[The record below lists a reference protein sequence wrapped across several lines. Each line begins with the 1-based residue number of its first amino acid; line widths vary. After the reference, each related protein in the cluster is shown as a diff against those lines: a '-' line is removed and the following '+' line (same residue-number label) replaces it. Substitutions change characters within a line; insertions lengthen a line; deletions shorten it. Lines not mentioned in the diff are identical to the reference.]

1 MRRSVDRRS
10 MLAMMAAGAGTMTGT
25 ARASAQAQGQTQG
38 QVPWSKG
45 TEKPTT
51 MLPVEAVDCHHHIYS
66 SRFKR
71 DPNATV
77 QAPDATVADY
87 RLLMA
92 RLGITR
98 HVVVQPSAYGVD
110 NSGLVESLAAFGT
123 TARGIAVVDTDV
135 TAQQLRDL
143 DKAGVRGIRFNLAN
157 VGKPATSPE
166 MIEPLAKRVADL
178 GWHIQL
184 NLTADQVVA
193 HEDVWSRVPVPV
205 VFDHL
210 GHLPEPQGIA
220 DPAFAVITDLMQKG
234 KGWVKLIG
242 LYADTKVGPP
252 TYADSVK
259 VAAAFV
265 AAAPN
270 QVVWGTDWP
279 HPTEKVDNKPDDA
292 LLLDLFAGYVPDV
305 ALRDRI
311 LVDNPVRLY
320 GF

>member
-1 MRRSVDRRS
+1 MRRLVTRRS
-10 MLAMMAAGAGTMTGT
+10 ALAMVVAGAGTLAGT
-25 ARASAQAQGQTQG
+25 ARAQVQGNV

-51 MLPVEAVDCHHHIYS
+51 RLPLNAADCHHHIYS
-66 SRFKR
+66 ARFKQ

-77 QAPDATVADY
+77 RAPDATVADY

-110 NSGLVESLAAFGT
+110 NAGLVESLAAFGT
-123 TARGIAVVDTDV
+123 ATARGIAVVDTDV
-135 TAQQLRDL
+135 SAPQLRDL
-143 DKAGVRGIRFNLAN
+143 DKAGVCGIRFNFAN
-157 VGKPATSPE
+157 VGKPATTPE
-166 MIEPLAKRVADL
+166 MIEPLAKRIADL

-184 NLTADQVVA
+184 NLTADQILA
-193 HEDVWSRVPVPV
+193 YKDIWGRLPVPV

-210 GHLPEPQGIA
+210 GHLPEPQGVA
-220 DPAFAVITDLMQKG
+220 DPAFAVITDLMGKG

-252 TYADSVK
+252 AYADSVK
-259 VAAAFV
+259 VAMAFV
-265 AAAPN
+265 AAAPT

-292 LLLDLFAGYVPDV
+292 LLLDLFAAYVPDV

>member
-1 MRRSVDRRS
+1 MRTSVNRRSA
-10 MLAMMAAGAGTMTGT
+10 LAMMAAGTLAGA
-25 ARASAQAQGQTQG
+25 ARARAQGNV
-38 QVPWSKG
+38 QVPWSRG

-51 MLPVEAVDCHHHIYS
+51 VLPPNAADCHHHIYS
-66 SRFKR
+66 ARFKQ

-110 NSGLVESLAAFGT
+110 NGGLVESLAAFGMG
-123 TARGIAVVDTDV
+123 TARGIAVVNTDV

-143 DKAGVRGIRFNLAN
+143 DKAGVRGIRFNFAN
-157 VGKPATSPE
+157 VGRPATSPE

-184 NLTADQVVA
+184 NLTADQIVA
-193 HEDVWSRVPVPV
+193 HKDIWSRVPVPV

-210 GHLPEPQGIA
+210 GHLSEPRGVG
-220 DPAFAVITDLMQKG
+220 DPAFAVITDLMHKG

-242 LYADTKVGPP
+242 LYADTAVGPP

-259 VAAAFV
+259 VATAFV
-265 AAAPN
+265 ATAPA

>member
-1 MRRSVDRRS
+1 MKNPVHRRS
-10 MLAMMAAGAGTMTGT
+10 MLAIVSGAAAVAGFGT
-25 ARASAQAQGQTQG
+25 ISKPARAQTS
-38 QVPWSKG
+38 VPWSKG
-45 TEKPTT
+45 TEKPTFK
-51 MLPVEAVDCHHHIYS
+51 LPANAADCHHHIYN
-66 SRFKR
+66 SRFKT

-87 RLLMA
+87 RLLQA

-110 NSGLVESLAAFGT
+110 NSGLVESLGSFGQA
-123 TARGIAVVDTDV
+123 ARGIAVVNADV
-135 TAQQLRDL
+135 TDQQLRDL
-143 DKAGVRGIRFNLAN
+143 NGAGVRGIRFNFAN
-157 VGKPATSPE
+157 VGKPATTPQ

-184 NLTADQVVA
+184 NLTADQILA
-193 HEDVWSRVPVPV
+193 HKDIWSRLPVPV

-210 GHLPEPQGIA
+210 GHLPEPQGLA
-220 DPAFAVITDLMQKG
+220 HPAFPVIAELMAKG

-242 LYADTKVGPP
+242 LYSDTKVGPP

-259 VAAAFV
+259 VATAFV
-265 AAAPN
+265 AAAPV
-270 QVVWGTDWP
+270 QCVWGTDWP
-279 HPTEKVDNKPDDA
+279 HPTEKADNKPDDA
-292 LLLDLFAGYVPDV
+292 LLLDLFAAAVTDE
-305 ALRDRI
+305 ATRQRI

>member
-1 MRRSVDRRS
+1 MRRSLNRRS
-10 MLAMMAAGAGTMTGT
+10 MLAMIAAGAVTGT
-25 ARASAQAQGQTQG
+25 ARAQAPGNV

-45 TEKPTT
+45 TEAPRTK
-51 MLPVEAVDCHHHIYS
+51 LPANAADCHHHIYS
-66 SRFKR
+66 ARFKQ

-110 NSGLVESLAAFGT
+110 NSGLVESLAAFGP
-123 TARGIAVVDTDV
+123 TARGIAVVNTDV
-135 TAQQLRDL
+135 TAPQLRDL
-143 DKAGVRGIRFNLAN
+143 DKAGVRGIRFNFAN

-166 MIEPLAKRVADL
+166 MIEPLARRVADL

-184 NLTADQVVA
+184 NLTAEQIVA
-193 HEDVWSRVPVPV
+193 HEDIWGRVPVPI

-210 GHLPEPQGIA
+210 GHLPEPRGVT
-220 DPAFAVITDLMQKG
+220 DPAFKVITDLMGRG

-242 LYADTKVGPP
+242 LYSDTKVGPP

-265 AAAPN
+265 AAAPT